1 MLVSKVIRLDQLMGE
16 LAASGVAVSALGVI
30 GDYTSAGATFDL
42 HTYDA
47 AGAYLDLPAAAAP
60 VVAAHVPQPTDQEQ
74 DIGQRA
80 TLIQTAQARYQQ
92 LQTDIAGWGSYT
104 TAQKQA
110 ATLNTM
116 NAVATTMQIVRLVAR
131 IMIRDRT

>member
-1 MLVSKVIRLDQLMGE
+1 MLVSKVIRLDQLQLE

-60 VVAAHVPQPTDQEQ
+60 VIAAHVPQPTDQEQ
-74 DIGQRA
+74 DVSQRA
-80 TLIQTAQARYQQ
+80 TLIQTAQAQYQQ
-92 LQTDIAGWGSYT
+92 LQTDIAGWGTYT

-116 NAVATTMQIVRLVAR
+116 NALATTMQVVRLVAR

>member
-1 MLVSKVIRLDQLMGE
+1 MLVSKVIRLDQLVGE

-80 TLIQTAQARYQQ
+80 TLIQTAQAQYQQ
-92 LQTDIAGWGSYT
+92 LQTDIANWGTYT
-104 TAQKQA
+104 TAQRMT

-116 NAVATTMQIVRLVAR
+116 NALATTMQVVRLVAR

>member
-1 MLVSKVIRLDQLMGE
+1 MLVSKVIRLDQLVGE
-16 LAASGVAVSALGVI
+16 LAASGVAVPALGVI

-60 VVAAHVPQPTDQEQ
+60 VVAAHVPQPTDQEV
-74 DIGQRA
+74 DVSQRA
-80 TLIQTAQARYQQ
+80 TLVATAQTQYQQ
-92 LQTDIAGWGSYT
+92 LQTDIANWGTYT
-104 TAQKQA
+104 TAQRMT

-116 NAVATTMQIVRLVAR
+116 NALATTMQVVRLVAR
-131 IMIRDRT
+131 IMVRDRT